1 MLRSIKYTLWRH
13 TFIQILTSARWRR
26 EVVFALVSVAIRWG
40 LTNACVLPVT
50 SRIPTLACARYA
62 HKMVTYCQ
70 QRFMKLFHF
79 GVCCFYRMLTNAHL
93 ERPTVTEQTN
103 TVWTLKEVSSVRRSR
118 VLEASAVPRKS
129 LKTTSKFFIF
139 HYLLGP
145 HHIVIMSTLKV
156 VLSHLLYR
164 YCFYIVFE
172 RLH

>member
-70 QRFMKLFHF
+70 QRFMNYFILVFVVVVVVVVVVVF
-79 GVCCFYRMLTNAHL
+79 IGCWRMRTWNGQLLRSRRTLCEHS
-93 ERPTVTEQTN
+93 RRFQ
-103 TVWTLKEVSSVRRSR
+103 VWDGHVSSR
-118 VLEASAVPRKS
+118 LPPFHAS
-129 LKTTSKFFIF
+129 LSKQQASF
-139 HYLLGP
+139 
-145 HHIVIMSTLKV
+145 
-156 VLSHLLYR
+156 LSSII
-164 YCFYIVFE
+164 C
-172 RLH
+172 